1 MALALG
7 KPLSNQ
13 ESGLF
18 LALASSSEKR
28 VHSVENQD
36 SAFRRVV
43 EHQFT
48 AVAVLDSEFR
58 VEHINSSAE
67 LLLVRSE
74 KQLIG
79 QRFDSL
85 FANADD
91 ILQVL
96 ASAIDE
102 GASVSVRSATWE
114 LVHRDSLTLDFIV
127 SPFMEGGELRVILE
141 MVPADRAVRISRDEG
156 RIDQSETS
164 RHLVRGLAHE
174 IKNPLGGIRGAA
186 QLLASELPN
195 EDLQEYTKV
204 IIEEADRLRNLVD
217 RLLGSHQLPEFHQ
230 LNIHQVLE
238 RVSSLLKAE
247 VGGRIELVRDY
258 DPSIPEMTGDE
269 SQLIQV
275 FLNIARNALQALT
288 ESDVPNAQIIFK
300 TRTVRQFTIRQS
312 RHRIVVRI
320 DVIDNGPGIAK
331 DLLEKIFYPMISG
344 RASGTGLGL
353 SLVQQFVELHNGM
366 VECESDPGRTQFS
379 VYFPLEA
386 LNV

>member
-1 MALALG
+1 MHIE
-7 KPLSNQ
+7 SQ
-13 ESGLF
+13 SGLL
-18 LALASSSEKR
+18 LALASSTKIR
-28 VHSVENQD
+28 VNKLEDRD

-48 AVAVLDSEFR
+48 AVVVLDSQFR

-74 KQLIG
+74 KQLVG
-79 QRFDSL
+79 QPFDSL
-85 FANADD
+85 FTQPDD
-91 ILQVL
+91 VRPVL

-102 GASVSVRSATWE
+102 GASVSVRAANWA
-114 LVHRDSLTLDFIV
+114 LLHRDNLTLDFIV
-127 SPFMEGGELRVILE
+127 SPFMEGDDLRLILE

-186 QLLASELPN
+186 QLLAAELPN

-217 RLLGSHQLPEFHQ
+217 RLLGSHQLPEFRP

-238 RVSSLLKAE
+238 RVYSLIKAE
-247 VGGRIELVRDY
+247 EGERIELIRDY
-258 DPSIPEMTGDE
+258 DPSIPELSGDE

-288 ESDVPNAQIIFK
+288 ESGQQDAQITLR
-300 TRTVRQFTIRQS
+300 TRTVRQFTIRQN
-312 RHRIVVRI
+312 RHRIVVRV
-320 DVIDNGPGIAK
+320 DVTDNGPGIAK

-353 SLVQQFVELHNGM
+353 SLVQQFVELHNGT

-386 LNV
+386 VNV

>member
-1 MALALG
+1 VD
-7 KPLSNQ
+7 N
-13 ESGLF
+13 
-18 LALASSSEKR
+18 R
-28 VHSVENQD
+28 D

-79 QRFDSL
+79 HRFDSL
-85 FANADD
+85 FVEPED
-91 ILQVL
+91 IRAVL
-96 ASAIDE
+96 KSAIEE
-102 GASVSVRSATWE
+102 GASVSVRSTTWHLNHHE
-114 LVHRDSLTLDFIV
+114 SLTLDFIV
-127 SPFMEGGELRVILE
+127 SPFMEGQEIRVILE
-141 MVPADRAVRISRDEG
+141 MLPADRAVRISRDEG

-195 EDLQEYTKV
+195 EELQEYTKI

-217 RLLGSHQLPEFHQ
+217 RLLGSHQLPRFHQ
-230 LNIHQVLE
+230 INIHQVLE
-238 RVSSLLKAE
+238 RVFSLLKAE
-247 VGGRIELVRDY
+247 AGERISLARDY
-258 DPSIPEMTGDE
+258 DPSIPELSGDE

-275 FLNIARNALQALT
+275 FLNIGRNALQALT
-288 ESDVPNAQIIFK
+288 ERELEGAQITFK
-300 TRTVRQFTIRQS
+300 TRTMRQYTIRQT
-312 RHRIVVRI
+312 RHRIVVRV
-320 DVIDNGPGIAK
+320 DVIDNGPGIKK

-353 SLVQQFVELHNGM
+353 SIVQQFVELHQGS

-386 LNV
+386 VNV